1 MWWFINSSSF
11 DRKGMKGNDDEKR
24 KAKIVAGGDQSRFLE
39 VGGAEAEAEAADV
52 SEDTAQK
59 VAMFCVS
66 SVGCE
71 LLSEP

>member
-1 MWWFINSSSF
+1 MVGFPVRGVGGRIL
-11 DRKGMKGNDDEKR
+11 E
-24 KAKIVAGGDQSRFLE
+24 VAG
-39 VGGAEAEAEAADV
+39 AETQAEAADV